1 MKKFIGMLA
10 LAASVLTFQQTA
22 VAAPAAA
29 QPGSTLES
37 APNLFIEAADTR
49 FAYRVIGSGEGTPLV
64 LLQHFVGTMDYWDP
78 AVVNGLAAGRK
89 VIVFDNKGIGASSGK
104 VPDNVEQMSADAL
117 AFIRALNYQK
127 VDLLGYSLGGMVA
140 QSLAA
145 QNPSLIGKVILANTV
160 HPGGGNDLM
169 NVLNKAM
176 TQKKYPDPRMVLFF
190 TESDRSINAGK
201 AFLERASARKADRVP
216 ENAPEVAGAQ
226 AKAIIVFSSTPDP
239 ENKLLSAITQPV
251 LVVSGSNDT
260 MLPSKSSYA
269 MYQILKN
276 AQLVMYPDSNHGAIF
291 QYADQFV
298 AEADA
303 FLKR

>member
-1 MKKFIGMLA
+1 MKKVIGMLA
-10 LAASVLTFQQTA
+10 LLASSFTFQQTA
-22 VAAPAAA
+22 LAAPES
-29 QPGSTLES
+29 QQKYTLES
-37 APNLFIEAADTR
+37 APTKFIEAANTR
-49 FAYRVIGSGEGTPLV
+49 FAYRIIGSGNGTPIV

-78 AVVNGLAAGRK
+78 AVVNGLAQGRK
-89 VIVFDNKGIGASSGK
+89 VVVFDNTGVGASSGK

-117 AFIRALNYQK
+117 AFIKALGYK
-127 VDLLGYSLGGMVA
+127 EVDLLGYSLGGMIA
-140 QSLAA
+140 QTLAA
-145 QNPSLIGKVILANTV
+145 QNPTLVRKVILASTV

-176 TQKKYPDPRMVLFF
+176 TQKQYPDPRMVLFF

-201 AFLERASARKADRVP
+201 AFLERVGSRKIDRAP
-216 ENAPEVAGAQ
+216 ENAPEVANAQ

-239 ENKLLSAITQPV
+239 ENKLLNAITQPV
-251 LVVSGSNDT
+251 LVVTGSNDT

-291 QYADQFV
+291 QYATRFV
-298 AEADA
+298 SEANA
-303 FLKR
+303 FLRE